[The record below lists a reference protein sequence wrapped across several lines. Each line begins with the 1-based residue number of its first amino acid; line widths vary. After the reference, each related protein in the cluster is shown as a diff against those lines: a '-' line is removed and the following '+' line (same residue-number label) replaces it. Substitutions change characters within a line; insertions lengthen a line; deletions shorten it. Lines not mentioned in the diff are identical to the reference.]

1 MSEVRI
7 KEVAPIRNMGIW
19 LIWAIGV
26 GSVVGDGVFLLI
38 GDGIS
43 KAGPSSLIVYFVA
56 GIVQAATMIGLG
68 ELAVGIPSGGAQSVW
83 VEKFMGR
90 GLGLLSGLAGAAGWL
105 VLMGALS
112 LALGTFTCWYFPSL
126 NQDVWT
132 ILFALIFLTL
142 LTLLNIA
149 GAAVAA
155 KTQLGLVLV
164 LVSIMVLFG
173 VLGLKHIDPSNYT
186 PFMPFG
192 VDGALAAFPS
202 GIYVY
207 MGAVALCTAG
217 SECRKSTDLGKGLV
231 LSSAT
236 FIIIYTIGM
245 AVVIGTVSHDA
256 ISMDVSPYTVAAE
269 IIFGYWGG
277 FVLNTAAWIATATS
291 LLMGVIYVPSRM
303 FYQMGKTGYLP
314 AFFGELNEKTRTP
327 VKGLVFG
334 WAVGVVTILIG
345 IFNVDFVYVFLT
357 SQATIMWIVSW
368 CLALIAAF
376 YYRKDMKIKGL
387 DVKKTIGWKQ
397 PLFPI
402 CPIIGLFGCGY
413 TLYLSITGSI
423 GQFLASFIW
432 IFAYIIYY
440 HFYVKKKNLPALE

>member
-43 KAGPSSLIVYFVA
+43 KAGPSALIVYLVA
-56 GIVQAATMIGLG
+56 GIVQGATMIGLG
-68 ELAVGIPSGGAQSVW
+68 ELAVGMPSGGAQSVW

-112 LALGTFTCWYFPSL
+112 LALGTFTCWYFPNL
-126 NQDVWT
+126 DQDLWT

-155 KTQLGLVLV
+155 KTQLVLV
-164 LVSIMVLFG
+164 IVLVGIMVLFG
-173 VLGLKHIDPSNYT
+173 ILGLKHIDPSNYT

-217 SECRKSTDLGKGLV
+217 NECRKATDLGKGLAW
-231 LSSAT
+231 SSAT
-236 FIIIYTIGM
+236 FIIVYTIGM
-245 AVVIGTVSHDA
+245 AVVLGTVPHEA
-256 ISMDVSPYTVAAE
+256 VSMDVSPYTLAAE
-269 IIFGYWGG
+269 RIFGYWGG

-291 LLMGVIYVPSRM
+291 LLMGV
-303 FYQMGKTGYLP
+303 
-314 AFFGELNEKTRTP
+314 
-327 VKGLVFG
+327 
-334 WAVGVVTILIG
+334 
-345 IFNVDFVYVFLT
+345 
-357 SQATIMWIVSW
+357 
-368 CLALIAAF
+368 
-376 YYRKDMKIKGL
+376 
-387 DVKKTIGWKQ
+387 
-397 PLFPI
+397 
-402 CPIIGLFGCGY
+402 
-413 TLYLSITGSI
+413 
-423 GQFLASFIW
+423 
-432 IFAYIIYY
+432 
-440 HFYVKKKNLPALE
+440 